1 MFNLINHTLNL
12 QSQLYL
18 FFDTDVEDDV
28 AGNTDWEEEGYCT
41 FGNNTH
47 LNAVHI
53 LVDCYEWGPGS
64 LQNFVALYEAIGKL
78 FTVYDMQRDI

>member
-1 MFNLINHTLNL
+1 MSKITITEMDIESVL
-12 QSQLYL
+12 
-18 FFDTDVEDDV
+18 TDVEEDV

-47 LNAVHI
+47 LKAVHI
-53 LVDCYEWGPGS
+53 LVDCYQWGPGS

-78 FTVYDMQRDI
+78 IRCMIYDC